1 MDERVERV
9 REECVRRQ
17 GAGLT
22 RAPYPEDLKTLAV
35 SYVTEKRA
43 EGVSVKQLSEELG
56 ISLDTLWT
64 WLGAR
69 SARAARF
76 RPVQVVSAAAA
87 EARSGLTLRTA
98 NGHQVEGLDVPT
110 LVRLLRDLD
119 GR

>member
-17 GAGLT
+17 SSGLT
-22 RAPYPEDLKTLAV
+22 RAPYPEELKALAV

-43 EGVSVKQLSEELG
+43 AGVSVKHLAEELG

-69 SARAARF
+69 SARVARF
-76 RPVQVVSAAAA
+76 RPVQVVSADVGPSA
-87 EARSGLTLRTA
+87 GLTLRTA
-98 NGHQVEGLDVPT
+98 NGHRVEGLDVPT